1 MVSLKRAVYHVT
13 LGEHIL
19 LWAIASGPPN
29 REAISCCTRK
39 QTAAGRISTD
49 NPANESTFVTFH
61 EKSTFSRNSSR
72 HLYTQFPIQGQLLYI
87 NMQQFRGGLAI
98 KARRPC
104 VSLNTRLESK
114 KKEEKKFVYKTCL
127 FMVLVQHLG
136 EELCDSTS
144 SSTFDLRA

>member
-1 MVSLKRAVYHVT
+1 MTLDEHVLSWALA
-13 LGEHIL
+13 LGRF
-19 LWAIASGPPN
+19 N
-29 REAISCCTRK
+29 REAVSCCTRK
-39 QTAAGRISTD
+39 ETEAGKISTD

-104 VSLNTRLESK
+104 VPLNTRLESK

-144 SSTFDLRA
+144 SSAVGLRG